1 MFSVLLHV
9 FFVPLH
15 TFENRC
21 TYIYNITIMKG
32 DIRAELELLKSL
44 EGAAFGIKLKEIAAR
59 KEFRA
64 LPGEPFIYTVGVI
77 QDDDYPSLLMAARKA
92 VEHGYRVF
100 MLPNPHGVKTPD
112 YILERRGVYKLFDL
126 KNISGQ
132 NIVHTRLKESIAQ
145 ANRALLNMP
154 QYSTR
159 KLVHD
164 IRKYFV
170 KYPDA
175 IEVLIFKGKDEISV
189 SRRFAMS
196 QRFYFEFKKMFER

>member
-1 MFSVLLHV
+1 MFFSYLCTHY
-9 FFVPLH
+9 
-15 TFENRC
+15 ENRR

>member
-1 MFSVLLHV
+1 MYICK
-9 FFVPLH
+9 PY
-15 TFENRC
+15 ENRY
-21 TYIYNITIMKG
+21 TNSHDSTMTKG

-77 QDDDYPSLLMAARKA
+77 QDEDYPSLLMAARKA
-92 VEHGYRVF
+92 IEHGYRVF

-126 KNISGQ
+126 KNISGK